1 MNWVDRIVESKAF
14 RIIIKGAYWGC
25 IAMALLILFMIG
37 NFLFKIYIL
46 DYRFD
51 DAELHPP
58 IETSI
63 NNGQSNSINGRFS
76 EIRKAFFFM
85 KGVRYLNNEAA
96 FSF

>member
-1 MNWVDRIVESKAF
+1 MNWADRVVESKAF
-14 RIIIKGAYWGC
+14 RIIIKGTFYGC
-25 IAMALLILFMIG
+25 IAIALLIIFMIS

-63 NNGQSNSINGRFS
+63 SN
-76 EIRKAFFFM
+76 EQL
-85 KGVRYLNNEAA
+85 YLM
-96 FSF
+96 